1 MSLTKIFK
9 DSINYP
15 FKDWSKLI
23 ILGVL
28 IFIPT
33 ILAALTRQFPGNAL
47 EFITGIF
54 MLLISFTVEGY
65 GISVIK
71 NTIEGSNTIPDFD
84 WDRNFTSG
92 LKLFVVEIIYM
103 IGIGI
108 IFGIVLFIT
117 KGFDLLPDLFKF
129 NMNHNVP
136 ISIANMTSV
145 ADPAINTTITV
156 LHSASPLLIIGL
168 IIVMILAIIAMF
180 FMIISTCRLAK
191 TNSIKEALSWRG
203 ITGDIKTIGIGR
215 LIAWYILLVIVVAIL
230 VLIATIILFA
240 FALIPVVGAII
251 GAIIFAF
258 IFSPFI
264 ALLSARAMGLLY
276 ASA

>member
-9 DSINYP
+9 DSVNYP
-15 FKDWSKLI
+15 FRDWSKLI

-33 ILAALTRQFPGNAL
+33 LLAALTRQFPGIAL

-65 GISVIK
+65 IVSVIK
-71 NTIEGSNTIPDFD
+71 DTIEGSNAIPDFD

-103 IGIGI
+103 VGIFI

-117 KGFDLLPDLFKF
+117 NGFDLLPNLFKF
-129 NMNHNVP
+129 NINHTVP
-136 ISIANMTSV
+136 IGIANMTSV
-145 ADPAINTTITV
+145 VDPAINTTISV
-156 LHSASPLLIIGL
+156 LPSASPLLIIGL

-180 FMIISTCRLAK
+180 FMIVSTCRLAK
-191 TNSIKEALSWRG
+191 TDSIGEALSWRG
-203 ITGDIKTIGIGR
+203 ITGDIKSIGVGR
-215 LIAWYILLVIVVAIL
+215 LIAWYILLCILVAIL

-240 FALIPVVGAII
+240 FALVPVIGAII
-251 GAIIFAF
+251 GAIILAF
-258 IFSPFI
+258 VFSPFI